1 MNSVEPIRDKDRIAE
16 IKANLK
22 ALSDPRDFL
31 IFTLGVNSAL
41 RSSDLLKLRVRD
53 VVDGEGKPLHHIYLR
68 QTKTGG
74 EVKPLINESVREALA
89 HYFKNQGRD
98 LGLDDLLFTSHRTN
112 RPLDNVTLWNLVNL
126 WCKKVGL
133 DGNDRYGSH
142 SLRKTWGFHA
152 WKMEMPLELI
162 STKLGHKD
170 VQTAMRYIGISQT
183 LIWEFEEK
191 LNL

>member
-22 ALSDPRDFL
+22 AQESPRDYLLFV
-31 IFTLGVNSAL
+31 LGINSAL
-41 RSSDLLKLRVRD
+41 RSSDLLKLKVRD
-53 VVDGEGKPLHHIYLR
+53 VVDTKGDPLHHIYTR
-68 QTKTGG
+68 QVKTGG

-89 HYFKNQGRD
+89 FYFKNQGRD
-98 LGLDDLLFTSHRTN
+98 IGPDDLLFTSHRTN
-112 RPLDNVTLWNLVNL
+112 RPLDNVTLWGLVNS
-126 WCKKVGL
+126 WCRDVGL
-133 DGNDRYGSH
+133 DGSDRYGSH
-142 SLRKTWGFHA
+142 TLRKTWGFHA